1 MSCEVNV
8 ESIPALLSEIIQPQ
22 RTQNSPNIAHIPPE
36 ILGHIF
42 QFVITPKTR
51 GTRFPSIEEA
61 SYNFLAV
68 CHHWNEVARR
78 TPELWTSWG
87 NSLPDWRRLYLKNG
101 TSILDLVLGATSINQ
116 ASLFDEDI
124 QNTLR
129 DRAARDVVRKV
140 HLGTWS
146 RELTNSILSS
156 LTPEDE
162 DIRHSSV
169 ESIDLSN
176 ADPSNFFARHLFSK
190 LRNLSLHR
198 CTSSSLDSLKFNT
211 PALANFTLFNDADS
225 PAYTPTVSQILSIL
239 ASNSNIRT
247 LELESGVFHDNGEHR
262 RVPLRHLESIAVKG
276 EFRQIFPILDRLE
289 FQTTVN
295 ETEFIW
301 FSCTSEDIKQVIGP
315 YIRDY
320 LDDVGFKNRL
330 GVSFL
335 SLWDYISLEVSV
347 IDVGCLSPEQ
357 LPQESLP
364 HAEFTMYLSEHAP
377 LDARMELYTNILA
390 LLPKERI
397 VYFRTDSQ
405 GVEGMIVGMQN
416 LEFLY
421 LIEAVVSNGFLLP
434 EQDGP
439 NASKKLLPSLRRLY
453 IQPIAADDNDWDP
466 LVYFLTQQAV
476 GGQPISLGLSDKS
489 VHICSGVLK
498 EIEGLVKEF
507 TYVPHPIVRECPLP
521 GCADEVKMYRTL

>member
-1 MSCEVNV
+1 MSCEVNA
-8 ESIPALLSEIIQPQ
+8 ESIPALDSEIIQPQ
-22 RTQNSPNIAHIPPE
+22 RTQNSPNIARIPPE
-36 ILGHIF
+36 ILGYIF
-42 QFVITPKTR
+42 QLVITLKT
-51 GTRFPSIEEA
+51 GKILFPGIEEA

-87 NSLPDWRRLYLKNG
+87 NSLPDWQRFYLKNG
-101 TSILDLVLGATSINQ
+101 TSILDLVLGETSINQ
-116 ASLFDEDI
+116 ASLFDEAI

-146 RELTNSILSS
+146 REITDSILSS

-190 LRNLSLHR
+190 LRNLSLHH

-211 PALANFTLFNDADS
+211 PALANFTLINGANS
-225 PAYTPTVSQILSIL
+225 PAYTPTLSQILSIL
-239 ASNSNIRT
+239 TSNSNIRT
-247 LELESGVFHDNGEHR
+247 LELESEVLHDNCEYR
-262 RVPLRHLESIAVKG
+262 RVSLRRLESIAMTGK
-276 EFRQIFPILDRLE
+276 FHHIFPILDRLE
-289 FQTTVN
+289 LPSIVN
-295 ETEFIW
+295 KTRFVW
-301 FSCTSEDIKQVIGP
+301 SSCTSEDIRQVIVP
-315 YIRDY
+315 YIRGY

-330 GVSFL
+330 GVSFF

-347 IDVGCLSPEQ
+347 IDVGCRGPVQ
-357 LPQESLP
+357 LPQHSLP
-364 HAEFTMYLSEHAP
+364 HAEFTMYLSEHAL
-377 LDARMELYTNILA
+377 LDARMELYTDILA
-390 LLPKERI
+390 LLPKERV

-405 GVEGMIVGMQN
+405 VVEGMVVGMPN
-416 LEFLY
+416 LEFLH
-421 LIEAVVSNGFLLP
+421 LMGAVVSNGFLLP

-439 NASKKLLPSLRRLY
+439 NASKKLLPSLRRLC
-453 IQPIAADDNDWDP
+453 IQPTAADDDDWDP
-466 LVYFLTQQAV
+466 LVHFLTQQSV
-476 GGQPISLGLSDKS
+476 GGQPISLGLSCKL
-489 VHICSGVLK
+489 VHICSRVLK

-507 TYVPHPIVRECPLP
+507 TYIPHPIVRECPLP
-521 GCADEVKMYRTL
+521 GCADEVKMYGTL